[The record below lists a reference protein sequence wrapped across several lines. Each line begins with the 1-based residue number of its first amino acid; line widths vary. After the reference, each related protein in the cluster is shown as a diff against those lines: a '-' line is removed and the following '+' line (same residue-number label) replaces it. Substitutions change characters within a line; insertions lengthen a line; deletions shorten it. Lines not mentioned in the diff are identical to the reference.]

1 METEVSVKVIAE
13 VKRDNNSFKIT
24 CFSDINAD
32 GTMNPSIFKS
42 QIPQERLTVDNVNV
56 KEGELALSYK
66 GGEGGTLN
74 EGVLTI
80 QPADEDDANKYRVEN
95 ENLVYDE

>member
-13 VKRDNNSFKIT
+13 VKRDENSFKIT
-24 CFSDINAD
+24 CFSDMNSD
-32 GTMNPSIFKS
+32 GSTNPSIFKS

-66 GGEGGTLN
+66 GGNGGTLN
-74 EGVLTI
+74 EGILTI
-80 QPADEDDANKYRVEN
+80 EPAQEDDPNKYSVDN
-95 ENLVYDE
+95 ENLVYEE